1 MDLSEKCLS
10 DALVHLFW
18 KLFHQYEALCDP
30 IKRKYMKKMRTGK
43 ISWGR
48 SENSTPKLY
57 WCVLFSNLALIARFS
72 TGTACHGMSCCFLR
86 QETGGGG
93 AEAILALLVLLCVYK
108 KDSKRKEKVRY

>member
-10 DALVHLFW
+10 DALVHLSW

-30 IKRKYMKKMRTGK
+30 FKRKYMKKMRTGK
-43 ISWGR
+43 ILWGR

-57 WCVLFSNLALIARFS
+57 WCVLFFNLALIARFS
-72 TGTACHGMSCCFLR
+72 TGTECHVFSLDKKR
-86 QETGGGG
+86 GGG

>member
-30 IKRKYMKKMRTGK
+30 IKRKYMKKMRIGK
-43 ISWGR
+43 ILWSR
-48 SENSTPKLY
+48 SGNSTPKLY
-57 WCVLFSNLALIARFS
+57 WCVLFSSLALIARFS
-72 TGTACHGMSCCFLR
+72 TGTACHVVRGW
-86 QETGGGG
+86 G